1 MKQRGL
7 KQKILILSAV
17 AICAAMTAYGTV
29 AYFTAEDTAR
39 NVITAGNVKIEL
51 QEQMRTDDG
60 SIVPFTDQMDIM
72 PGCEVSKIVQVKN
85 TGDQPAWIRIAV
97 QKDIQLAQ
105 GVEGEV
111 DLTLISFDL
120 DQEHWSEKDG
130 FYYYN
135 TSLAPGQTTEP
146 RFQTVSFAKS
156 MSNMYQHSQA
166 IIQVDAQATQTANNG
181 ETVFDAAGWP
191 EAE

>member
-72 PGCEVSKIVQVKN
+72 PGREVSKIVQVKN

-135 TSLAPGQTTEP
+135 TSLATGQTTEP
-146 RFQTVSFAKS
+146 LFQTVSFAKS

>member
-146 RFQTVSFAKS
+146 LFQTVSFAKS

>member
-1 MKQRGL
+1 M
-7 KQKILILSAV
+7 
-17 AICAAMTAYGTV
+17 
-29 AYFTAEDTAR
+29 
-39 NVITAGNVKIEL
+39 KIEL

-146 RFQTVSFAKS
+146 LFQTVSFAKS

>member
-29 AYFTAEDTAR
+29 AYFTAEDAAR
-39 NVITAGNVKIEL
+39 NVITTGNVKIEL

-72 PGCEVSKIVQVKN
+72 PGCEASKIVQVKN
-85 TGDQPAWIRIAV
+85 TGDQPAWIRVSV

-120 DQEHWSEKDG
+120 DQEHWFEKDG

-146 RFQTVSFAKS
+146 LFQTVSFAKS

-166 IIQVDAQATQTANNG
+166 IIQIDAQATQTANNG